1 MSEHKHILP
10 KLPYAYDA
18 LEPHFDARTM
28 ELHHGKHHQT
38 YVDKLNA
45 ALEAH
50 EDLQDFSV
58 DELLQ
63 NFNKIPDAIK
73 GAVRNHGGGH
83 SNHSFWWQM
92 LKKDVHAKGKIVDA
106 IHERF
111 ESMEKFKEQFTTAAS
126 TLFGSGWAWLVVDK
140 GRLEILQ
147 TPNQDSPL
155 MQNKIPVLGIDLWE
169 HAYYLKFQNK
179 RPDYISAF
187 WNVVNWHRVDE
198 NFSEAMK

>member
-111 ESMEKFKEQFTTAAS
+111 ESMEKFKEQFTTAA
-126 TLFGSGWAWLVVDK
+126 
-140 GRLEILQ
+140 
-147 TPNQDSPL
+147 
-155 MQNKIPVLGIDLWE
+155 
-169 HAYYLKFQNK
+169 
-179 RPDYISAF
+179 
-187 WNVVNWHRVDE
+187 
-198 NFSEAMK
+198 